1 MRIAAVQ
8 LSSQDDVNANL
19 SAARR
24 EVERA
29 QDAGARVVVLPE
41 GFAFLG
47 AEAAKGRVAERL
59 SVLPNEDGPIARAL
73 RSWSRDLGLVIV
85 AAGLPEISR
94 EPARPF
100 NTSAVF
106 ADGEL
111 VARYHKI
118 HVFDVDLPDGTRR
131 CESNSTTPGDEVVVF
146 DEGPMRAGLAICYD
160 LRFPELFR
168 KERQLGCQVI
178 LLGAA
183 FTRTTGQAHWHTL
196 IRARAIETQCYVVAA
211 GQCGEHPGGHQSFG
225 HSLIVDPWGDVLAE
239 LAEGSGVIV
248 ADVDLARVQSIRAQM
263 PLESHRR
270 L

>member
-8 LSSQDDVNANL
+8 LSSQEDVDANL

-29 QDAGARVVVLPE
+29 HEAGARVVVLPE

-47 AEAAKGRVAERL
+47 SDAAKRRVAERL
-59 SVLPNEDGPIARAL
+59 STVPSEDGPIARAL
-73 RSWSRDLGLVIV
+73 RSWSSDLGLVIV
-85 AAGLPEISR
+85 AAGLSEVSQ
-94 EPARPF
+94 EPGRPF

-106 ADGEL
+106 ANGQL
-111 VARYHKI
+111 LARYHKI

-131 CESNSTTPGDEVVVF
+131 CESSSTTPGDDVVVF

-168 KERQLGCQVI
+168 KERQLGCHMI

-183 FTRTTGQAHWHTL
+183 FTRTTGRAHWHTL

-211 GQCGEHPGGHQSFG
+211 AQCGEHPGGHQSFG
-225 HSLIVDPWGDVLAE
+225 HSLIVDPWGEVLAE
-239 LAEGSGVIV
+239 LAEGTGVIV
-248 ADVDLARVQSIRAQM
+248 ADVDLERVNSIRAQM
-263 PLESHRR
+263 PIEAHRR